1 MIERVEENARLEFE
15 YVYKEIT
22 EKGALS
28 NEATNKVSILMNDL
42 FDTIQDSTL
51 YEDEE
56 LRHAVM
62 KAYLP
67 KLLVKN

>member
-1 MIERVEENARLEFE
+1 M
-15 YVYKEIT
+15 
-22 EKGALS
+22 S
-28 NEATNKVSILMNDL
+28 NEATNKVSVVMNDL
-42 FDTIQDSTL
+42 FDVIQASEL

-56 LRHAVM
+56 LRHAVL